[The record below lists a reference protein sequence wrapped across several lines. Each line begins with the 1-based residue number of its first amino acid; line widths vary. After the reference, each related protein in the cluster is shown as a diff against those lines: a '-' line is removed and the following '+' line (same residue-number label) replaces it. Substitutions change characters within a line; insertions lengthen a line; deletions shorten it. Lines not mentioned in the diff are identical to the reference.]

1 MLYRTNEVDGGL
13 IIKAMNL
20 DSWKV
25 IIRELFLAHS
35 MSARRN
41 VINDISD
48 VENTPLLGLALSLG
62 LEKEPFLNI
71 ATSKLPETLRITG
84 FLPDKEWT
92 KSQIEKLGGEA
103 IPWMKNIEAY
113 EMPFVRGGVDD
124 KSKRLFTLLHDS
136 GRITRQEAASMLPIE
151 ILNPKSDSILIDFC
165 ASPGSKA
172 TQAAELLLPDGIV
185 IGNEPV
191 AGRVNLLVTN
201 TARLGLHNVIICKH
215 DGRSIGRI
223 PKPGAD
229 YVVCDVPCSGTA
241 TTRKNGNV
249 WFNWSPKKSRSMF
262 DVQVGIAERAAMMLK
277 PGGEMVYSTCSID
290 PCENEAVVAELLR
303 RCPWMEL
310 EIINSESISDLNYRQ
325 GLSQWSIL
333 DEDGRA
339 VADEQFPK
347 LPLLK
352 MEHVDPSKRLQYDSA
367 LDKEIEEKITS
378 QLSKCMRIYH
388 SDNNSGGFFVAK
400 LTYRPDNREFARCY
414 PEKSRV
420 KPDGTFYEPNMRKAP
435 HKSRHTLSLLD
446 EETKQIIA
454 QEHGIDANSISWFKR
469 GKRIHVA
476 PVSMVEKIHRPM
488 TPDKRGNLYP
498 EDTFHPLSVIQ
509 AGLPA
514 LSDNRGRWRVR
525 QAGLPFF
532 NGKTNAAGEISQEI
546 LIQLLSGH
554 APDLDS
560 FIQDTGIPSEPLGT
574 RLLKTSILGQD
585 VLISAWFAAK
595 VTLMIDED
603 GKDIL
608 RSKLNL
614 PLSTDSNEEE

>member
-1 MLYRTNEVDGGL
+1 MLLRTNEFGGGL
-13 IIKAMNL
+13 IIKVMIL

-25 IIRELFLAHS
+25 IIRGLFLAGI
-35 MSARRN
+35 MSTRRN

-48 VENTPLLGLALSLG
+48 VENTPLLGLAISLG
-62 LEKEPFLNI
+62 LEKEEFLNI

-84 FLPDKEWT
+84 FLPDKDWT
-92 KSQIEKLGGEA
+92 KLQIEKLGGKA
-103 IPWMKNIEAY
+103 IPWMKKIEAY
-113 EMPFVRGGVDD
+113 EMPFVRGDID
-124 KSKRLFTLLHDS
+124 PNNKRLFTLLHDS

-151 ILNPKSDSILIDFC
+151 VLNPKSDSVLIDFC

-172 TQAAELLLPDGIV
+172 TQAAEILLPDGIV
-185 IGNEPV
+185 IANEPV

-201 TARLGLHNVIICKH
+201 TARLSLHNVIICKH

-290 PCENEAVVAELLR
+290 PCENEAVIAELIR

-310 EIINSESISDLNYRQ
+310 EIIDSEVISDLNYRP
-325 GLSQWSIL
+325 GLSQWSVL
-333 DEDGRA
+333 DEEGKVVEDN
-339 VADEQFPK
+339 EFPK

-352 MEHVDPSKRLQYDSA
+352 KEHVDPTKRLRYDPS
-367 LDKEIEEKITS
+367 LEKELEEKIS
-378 QLSKCMRIYH
+378 SELSKCMRIYH

-400 LTYRPDNREFARCY
+400 LVYKPDGRSFARCY
-414 PEKSRV
+414 PDKPRI
-420 KPDGTFYEPNMRKAP
+420 KPDGTFYEPNIRKAP

-446 EETKQIIA
+446 DSTKQIIGE
-454 QEHGIDANSISWFKR
+454 EHGIDTSSISWFKR

-476 PVSMVEKIHRPM
+476 PKAMIEKIHKPM

-532 NGKTNAAGEISQEI
+532 NGKTNGAAEISEEI
-546 LIQLLSGH
+546 LIQLLSGY

-560 FIQDTGIPSEPLGT
+560 FIQDTGISPEPKGT
-574 RLLKTSILGQD
+574 RLLKISILGQD

-614 PLSTDSNEEE
+614 PLSTDSIEEE